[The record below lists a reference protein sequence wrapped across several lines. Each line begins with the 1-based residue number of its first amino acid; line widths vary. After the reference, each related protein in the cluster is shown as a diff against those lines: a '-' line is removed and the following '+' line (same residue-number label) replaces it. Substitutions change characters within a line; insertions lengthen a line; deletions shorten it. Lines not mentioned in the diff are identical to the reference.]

1 MSIEPGPQRRRR
13 CGVTWPFA
21 LVFDGVRP
29 LSLAT
34 AACYNPEGILRR
46 LSDGSP
52 MRNLRETTLYRPLR
66 QPLGGEDAPE
76 IPSEPAAGTRA
87 GERRPAAAHRVHNV
101 LVLRTRA
108 ETPLAGTRDHG
119 NTGTRPNN
127 QVCTDVA
134 WDRRPSVRLD
144 RLPVPPLLRSPGPV
158 PHP

>member
-108 ETPLAGTRDHG
+108 ETPCA
-119 NTGTRPNN
+119 GTRPNN
-127 QVCTDVA
+127 QICRDVGVA
-134 WDRRPSVRLD
+134 IA
-144 RLPVPPLLRSPGPV
+144 GP
-158 PHP
+158 